1 MDVLPQVRE
10 RMDNMTAM
18 ENKTCDACPHLDECE
33 VFAVSEINGYEA
45 ECPART
51 KERELRKVLH
61 LAREL
66 LAKIPVPTEWI
77 VEVGP
82 VLEDITQA
90 LKGE

>member
-1 MDVLPQVRE
+1 
-10 RMDNMTAM
+10 M
-18 ENKTCDACPHLDECE
+18 ENKTCGECE
-33 VFAVSEINGYEA
+33 HFAGVRFDPTVDRPIPPGKCGVNDA
-45 ECPART
+45 AHWTECPART